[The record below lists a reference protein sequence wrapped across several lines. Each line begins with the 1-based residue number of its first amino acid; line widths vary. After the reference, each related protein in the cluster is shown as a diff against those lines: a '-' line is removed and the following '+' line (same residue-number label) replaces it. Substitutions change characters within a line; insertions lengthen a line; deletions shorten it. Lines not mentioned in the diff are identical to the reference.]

1 MRYRRSALLVSLAAL
16 SVITPAAQAEPPAG
30 AGAGMVAPFTSRGGV
45 SAEEVLIAG
54 FTSGYTGE
62 PIPACNPLAE
72 GKVLGP
78 QPESTC
84 TIKPGTDV
92 LVPLPG
98 ASCSDA
104 EPTPYF
110 AETAAEQRACALANV
125 RQDVLRVTVS
135 VDGGPP
141 QDVHSDRF
149 LNITDQ
155 FRVVSQPGNPFGA
168 RPGPTTVVVAGY
180 LGVVRGLPPGRHTFV
195 VSGFAFG
202 GSFTFG
208 WTVNVV
214 PGADH

>member
-1 MRYRRSALLVSLAAL
+1 
-16 SVITPAAQAEPPAG
+16 
-30 AGAGMVAPFTSRGGV
+30 V
-45 SAEEVLIAG
+45 SAEEVLIAS
-54 FTSGYTGE
+54 FTPAYTGE
-62 PIPACNPLAE
+62 PIPACRLLGE
-72 GKVLGP
+72 GKILFA

-84 TIKPGTDV
+84 TIKPGTNV

-104 EPTPYF
+104 ELPPYF

-141 QDVHSDRF
+141 QNVHSDRF

-155 FRVVSQPGNPFGA
+155 FGVLSQPGNPFGA
-168 RPGPTTVVVAGY
+168 RPGPTTVVIAGY

-202 GSFTFG
+202 VSFTFG
-208 WTVNVV
+208 WTVNVA
-214 PGADH
+214 PGADR